1 MANTLTA
8 SVAEEIR
15 AELGRQRR
23 SGVWLARQVGMT
35 QSRFSRRL
43 VGDLPFDLNEL
54 EQVAAAL
61 NVPLGKLLGWAT
73 DHQNGPTTR
82 QYLADSVSDL
92 IAA

>member
-23 SGVWLARQVGMT
+23 SGVWLAKQIGMS

-43 VGDLPFDLNEL
+43 VGDYPFDLNEL
-54 EQVAAAL
+54 EQVAGAL
-61 NVPLGKLLGWAT
+61 GVPLPRLLGWAA
-73 DHQNGPTTR
+73 DRDYPGTTR
-82 QYLADSVSDL
+82 RSSTDSTGYLV
-92 IAA
+92 AA